1 MCDGIT
7 QLFGIGG
14 LLWALAI
21 GGVFIS
27 CIWDL
32 VQAIREGKELRKAL
46 EEER

>member
-7 QLFGIGG
+7 KLFGVGG
-14 LLWALAI
+14 LLWALVSV
-21 GGVFIS
+21 GVVIS

-32 VQAIREGKELRKAL
+32 VQAIREGEELRKAL